1 MKTFIKG
8 IIVIMLCLTAGC
20 ARKEGGQ
27 TQPAQNRSQ
36 LPAGQEP
43 QNTGDKPPAEE
54 ALSPLKYGREDPFSP
69 VFDKIDRSKQKTL
82 MVEGIVWDKQR
93 AMVIINNQII
103 GVGDQVEGN
112 TVVEIKDN
120 SVILNDGI
128 KDFELRL
135 GQEK

>member
-1 MKTFIKG
+1 MKIFIKG
-8 IIVIMLCLTAGC
+8 LIVIILWLTAGC
-20 ARKEGGQ
+20 AKKEGGQ
-27 TQPAQNRSQ
+27 AQPVQNRSQ
-36 LPAGQEP
+36 LPAEQ
-43 QNTGDKPPAEE
+43 QLRNTGGEPPAGE

-82 MVEGIVWDKQR
+82 MVEGIVWDKER

-120 SVILNDGI
+120 SVILNDGMR
-128 KDFELRL
+128 DFELRL